1 MVKTSKPKITPYKK
15 KRLPLTKD
23 ERKSNGLDQKV
34 ETKVGRS
41 GKVTYSR
48 RPGGCEGG
56 CE

>member
-1 MVKTSKPKITPYKK
+1 MVKTSKPKITPSKK